1 VEDGLNFVKEEI
13 DDDEESCMLLGSE
26 VFLRVLSAILFHGE
40 VSRLNEWGVGFFNY
54 LLSVFLFVDGSPL

>member
-1 VEDGLNFVKEEI
+1 MEDGLNFVKEEI

-40 VSRLNEWGVGFFNY
+40 LNEWVVEVFQ
-54 LLSVFLFVDGSPL
+54 LSIVWIFIC

>member
-1 VEDGLNFVKEEI
+1 MEDGLNFVKEEI

-40 VSRLNEWGVGFFNY
+40 LNEWGVNFFNY
-54 LLSVFLFVDGSPL
+54 LLSGFLFVDDSPL